1 MVMKPHA
8 IFFLHE
14 SCLKNLLETKLIV
27 PEDYDVLSPWVQ
39 ESVCLQFSI
48 FYVMQKSAFEIIA
61 EKCVPLG
68 DLDLEPLK
76 FNEEVYNC
84 CEQFIIHLVH
94 HRTGKE
100 VSSEIISP

>member
-1 MVMKPHA
+1 M
-8 IFFLHE
+8 
-14 SCLKNLLETKLIV
+14 
-27 PEDYDVLSPWVQ
+27 LSPWVQ